1 MAAADSGQVRAG
13 QDASLPVCGCEA
25 QAFAS
30 VLFQENS
37 RKELAGFWCNGSVF
51 PALMPSTRPFAESS
65 AKSNGGA
72 VSLRT
77 LSAHL
82 HLSMAAISRVLSG
95 SPAARSIPPATQ
107 ERIFAAARELN
118 YRPNLLARSLRRGES
133 TSVGVLIPDISE
145 GYSAHV
151 LAGIEE
157 TLSAAGY
164 VLVMITHHYREE
176 VLARSERIFAERA
189 VDAVILVGTTL
200 QLYGTTPTVTVSCP
214 DSHPHVTNIV
224 LDHNRAA
231 ELALRHLYALGH
243 RQLALIK
250 GYAKSSDTVVRWAS
264 IERAAAKLGMSL
276 PSERVVQLDEQTQT
290 NEPGYRAMRKLLQ
303 QSRDFSAVFAFNDV
317 AAIGAIDALR
327 DAGLDV
333 PEDVSVMG
341 FDDVAFARVHRPSLT
356 TVRQPLREMGVLA
369 ANAVLEQLAK
379 PNEKH
384 VAAVEVVVEPELIVR
399 ATTMA
404 AAMCTEAAVEAA

>member
-1 MAAADSGQVRAG
+1 
-13 QDASLPVCGCEA
+13 
-25 QAFAS
+25 
-30 VLFQENS
+30 
-37 RKELAGFWCNGSVF
+37 
-51 PALMPSTRPFAESS
+51 MPSQSESAESRS
-65 AKSNGGA
+65 KQASGV

-82 HLSMAAISRVLSG
+82 GLSVAAISRVLSG

-118 YRPNLLARSLRRGES
+118 YRPNLLARSLRRGQS
-133 TSVGVLIPDISE
+133 TSVGVLIPDMSE

-164 VLVMITHHYREE
+164 VLVMITHHHREE
-176 VLARSERIFAERA
+176 VLAKSERIFAERA

-214 DSHPHVTNIV
+214 DPHPHVTNIV
-224 LDHNRAA
+224 LDHARAA
-231 ELALRHLYALGH
+231 ELALRHLHGLGH
-243 RQLALIK
+243 RKIAVIK
-250 GYAKSSDTVVRWAS
+250 GHPVSSDTEVRWRS
-264 IERAAAKLGMSL
+264 IERAAAALGL
-276 PSERVVQLDEQTQT
+276 PLPPERVVQMDEELQT
-290 NEPGYRAMRKLLQ
+290 NEPGYRATRKLLG

-317 AAIGAIDALR
+317 SAIGAVAALQ
-327 DAGLDV
+327 DAGLSV

-356 TVRQPLREMGVLA
+356 TVRQPLHQMGVMA
-369 ANAVLEQLAK
+369 ANAVLDQLSRSGEA
-379 PNEKH
+379 H
-384 VAAVEVVVEPELIVR
+384 TAAVEVVVEPELMVR
-399 ATTMA
+399 ATTMSAAVCAVA
-404 AAMCTEAAVEAA
+404 AAA

>member
-1 MAAADSGQVRAG
+1 MPSSQTIAGSSTTTQVR
-13 QDASLPVCGCEA
+13 
-25 QAFAS
+25 
-30 VLFQENS
+30 
-37 RKELAGFWCNGSVF
+37 
-51 PALMPSTRPFAESS
+51 
-65 AKSNGGA
+65 A

-82 HLSMAAISRVLSG
+82 GLSMAAISRVLSG

-118 YRPNLLARSLRRGES
+118 YRPNLLARSLRRGQS
-133 TSVGVLIPDISE
+133 TSVGVLIPDVSE

-176 VLARSERIFAERA
+176 VLAQSERIFAERA

-224 LDHNRAA
+224 LDHDRAA
-231 ELALRHLYALGH
+231 ELALKHLYALGH
-243 RQLALIK
+243 RKLAVIR
-250 GYAKSSDTVVRWAS
+250 GYKKSSDTERRWRS
-264 IERAAAKLGMSL
+264 IERAAAMLGMAL
-276 PSERVVQLDEQTQT
+276 PPERVVQLEEEKQT
-290 NEPGYRAMRKLLQ
+290 NEPGYRATRKLLQ
-303 QSRDFSAVFAFNDV
+303 QSSDFSALFAFNDV

-327 DAGLDV
+327 DAGMDV
-333 PEDVSVMG
+333 PDDVSVMG
-341 FDDVAFARVHRPSLT
+341 FDDVAYARVHRPSLT
-356 TVRQPLREMGVLA
+356 TVRQPLHKMGVLA
-369 ANAVLEQLAK
+369 ATAVLDRLNNPGESHK
-379 PNEKH
+379 
-384 VAAVEVVVEPELIVR
+384 AAVEVIVEPELIVR
-399 ATTMA
+399 ATTMTAAVCA
-404 AAMCTEAAVEAA
+404 AATAA